1 MAPISG
7 KYIIP
12 TSYIDTKKVINA
24 PNFISQSEPSAPKV
38 IIVDNK
44 MRTGASILSEGTGAS
59 VTPEKLIPKKKS
71 NMKSPAMSPPR
82 KDPIPT
88 QDINRLIS
96 KKDKI
101 LPPHLAKY
109 PPGFKLLINDA
120 HDPNSTEYDR
130 KYSIDN
136 LRNEK

>member
-1 MAPISG
+1 
-7 KYIIP
+7 
-12 TSYIDTKKVINA
+12 
-24 PNFISQSEPSAPKV
+24 
-38 IIVDNK
+38 
-44 MRTGASILSEGTGAS
+44 
-59 VTPEKLIPKKKS
+59 
-71 NMKSPAMSPPR
+71 MKSPAMLPPR
-82 KDPIPT
+82 MDPIPN
-88 QDINRLIS
+88 QDINILIT
-96 KKDKI
+96 KKYQS